1 MVRLFQHHQAMGL
14 RDNGLASPWY
24 TWPILWH
31 PIIVKFAAH
40 GLGSTYTST
49 LSNLALWAV
58 ADLALLGAPI
68 VAIADKIRALLG
80 KKRWVDAELVRSLL
94 LAEAGWLA
102 LWAPWMVGRGNYTF
116 HYHEFPSLC
125 FARR

>member
-1 MVRLFQHHQAMGL
+1 MGTITRRPASSSSPSASYSSRRTPPASVSLQSSSGSSLPLSPTSLGLTATQNDPRALLALMVRLFQHHQAMGL

-68 VAIADKIRALLG
+68 
-80 KKRWVDAELVRSLL
+80 
-94 LAEAGWLA
+94 
-102 LWAPWMVGRGNYTF
+102 
-116 HYHEFPSLC
+116 
-125 FARR
+125 